1 MDKTCGNCISGTG
14 GSVLLLVDQL
24 LVQDFYKPARDSA
37 FIHMKEKGGEF
48 VWFDGK
54 YVKWE
59 DAKVPIFTHAL
70 HYGTAVFE
78 GIRGYASK
86 NNVYVFRLQ
95 DHMERLHRSAGVYSI
110 SLNYSAKELA
120 SATVELL
127 QKNKMKESCYIR
139 PLTFVGLHGIDLDV
153 TKNSPTHTVIITFPF
168 AKYLK
173 GDGISACV
181 SSWRRID
188 DESIPT
194 MAKASGNYLN
204 SVLATQECR
213 RNGYDESILLD
224 KKGRVSEASGEN
236 LFVVRN
242 GKLHTPQLSDSILE
256 GITRDTAILIAK
268 ELGYEVVERPI
279 SRTELYLAEEI
290 FLTGTAA
297 EIIAITKIDGH
308 TVGNGKEGT
317 VTRTI
322 REYYENIVVGKTEK
336 FMGWL
341 TPTW

>member
-1 MDKTCGNCISGTG
+1 
-14 GSVLLLVDQL
+14 L
-24 LVQDFYKPARDSA
+24 
-37 FIHMKEKGGEF
+37 
-48 VWFDGK
+48 
-54 YVKWE
+54 KWE
-59 DAKVPIFTHAL
+59 EAKVPIFVHAL

-78 GIRGYASK
+78 GIRAYSSDD
-86 NNVYVFRLQ
+86 NLYIFRLKE
-95 DHMERLHRSAGVYSI
+95 HMERLHKSADVYSFTTKF
-110 SLNYSAKELA
+110 SVDELCN
-120 SATVELL
+120 ATVELIR
-127 QKNKMKESCYIR
+127 KNGIKESCYIR
-139 PLTFVGLHGIDLDV
+139 PLTFVGLHGIDLNV
-153 TKNSPTHTVIITFPF
+153 TKNSPTHTTIIIFPF
-168 AKYLK
+168 AKYFK

-256 GITRDTAILIAK
+256 GITRNTAIIIAK
-268 ELGYEVVERPI
+268 ELGYKVVERPI

-297 EIIAITKIDGH
+297 EIIAITKIDG
-308 TVGNGKEGT
+308 TVVGNGKEGMIT
-317 VTRTI
+317 KSI
-322 REYYENIVVGKTEK
+322 RENYERIVIGKSKK

>member
-1 MDKTCGNCISGTG
+1 MKDKA
-14 GSVLLLVDQL
+14 VD
-24 LVQDFYKPARDSA
+24 
-37 FIHMKEKGGEF
+37 F
-48 VWFDGK
+48 VWFDGQHL
-54 YVKWE
+54 KWE
-59 DAKVPIFTHAL
+59 DAKIPIFVHAL

-78 GIRGYASK
+78 GIRAYSSDD
-86 NNVYVFRLQ
+86 NLYIFRLKE
-95 DHMERLHRSAGVYSI
+95 HMERLHKSADVYSFTTKF
-110 SLNYSAKELA
+110 SVDELCN
-120 SATVELL
+120 ATVELIR
-127 QKNKMKESCYIR
+127 KNGIKISCYIR
-139 PLTFVGLHGIDLDV
+139 PLTFVGLHGIDLNV
-153 TKNSPTHTVIITFPF
+153 TKNSPTHTTIIIFPF
-168 AKYLK
+168 AKYFK

-224 KKGRVSEASGEN
+224 KKGCVSEASGEN

-256 GITRDTAILIAK
+256 GITRNTAILIAK

-297 EIIAITKIDGH
+297 EIIAITKIDG
-308 TVGNGKEGT
+308 TVVGNGKEGMIT
-317 VTRTI
+317 KSI
-322 REYYENIVVGKTEK
+322 RENYERIVIGKSKK

>member
-1 MDKTCGNCISGTG
+1 MKDKA
-14 GSVLLLVDQL
+14 VDL
-24 LVQDFYKPARDSA
+24 
-37 FIHMKEKGGEF
+37 
-48 VWFDGK
+48 VWFDGQ

-59 DAKVPIFTHAL
+59 EAKVPIMVHAL

-78 GIRGYASK
+78 GIRAYSSDD
-86 NNVYVFRLQ
+86 NLYIFRLKE
-95 DHMERLHRSAGVYSI
+95 HMERLHKSADVYSF
-110 SLNYSAKELA
+110 STKFSADELCN
-120 SATVELL
+120 ATVELIR
-127 QKNKMKESCYIR
+127 KNSIKESCYIR
-139 PLTFVGLHGIDLDV
+139 PLTFVGLHGIDLNV
-153 TKNSPTHTVIITFPF
+153 TKNSPTHTTIIIFPF
-168 AKYLK
+168 TKYFK
-173 GDGISACV
+173 GEGISVCI

-188 DESIPT
+188 DDSIPP

-224 KKGRVSEASGEN
+224 RNGCVSEASGEN
-236 LFVVRN
+236 IFIVRN

-256 GITRDTAILIAK
+256 GITRNSAIIIAK
-268 ELGYEVVERPI
+268 KMGYEVVERPI
-279 SRTELYLAEEI
+279 SRTELYLGEEI

-308 TVGNGKEGT
+308 VVGNGKEGM
-317 VTRTI
+317 VTRSI
-322 REYYENIVVGKTEK
+322 RENYEKIVVGKSEK

>member
-1 MDKTCGNCISGTG
+1 MKDKG
-14 GSVLLLVDQL
+14 VDL
-24 LVQDFYKPARDSA
+24 
-37 FIHMKEKGGEF
+37 
-48 VWFDGK
+48 VWFDGQ
-54 YVKWE
+54 YLKWE
-59 DAKVPIFTHAL
+59 EAKVPIFVHAL

-78 GIRGYASK
+78 GIRAYSSDD
-86 NNVYVFRLQ
+86 NLYIFRLKE
-95 DHMERLHRSAGVYSI
+95 HMERLHKSADVYSFTTKF
-110 SLNYSAKELA
+110 SVDELCN
-120 SATVELL
+120 ATVELIR
-127 QKNKMKESCYIR
+127 KNGIKESCYIR
-139 PLTFVGLHGIDLDV
+139 PLTFVGLHGIDLNV
-153 TKNSPTHTVIITFPF
+153 TKNSPTHTTIIIFPF
-168 AKYLK
+168 AKYFK

-256 GITRDTAILIAK
+256 GITRNTAIIIAK

-297 EIIAITKIDGH
+297 EIIAITKIDG
-308 TVGNGKEGT
+308 TVVGNGKEGMIT
-317 VTRTI
+317 KSI
-322 REYYENIVVGKTEK
+322 RENYERIVIGKSKK